1 MPNLI
6 IQRYLDFTTIIW
18 VCNYIAGNMC
28 TFKETVQIDF
38 MQSYKKFTLQNL
50 KTILQTFKWRFEK
63 EWFSFSS
70 KLSDKQNICNF
81 SYFSFERHQ
90 NRCFYSRVFLQWQ
103 LWTVKSLS
111 NNISDENIKTGV
123 SIEMIFQK

>member
-50 KTILQTFKWRFEK
+50 KTILQTF
-63 EWFSFSS
+63 
-70 KLSDKQNICNF
+70 
-81 SYFSFERHQ
+81 
-90 NRCFYSRVFLQWQ
+90 
-103 LWTVKSLS
+103 
-111 NNISDENIKTGV
+111 
-123 SIEMIFQK
+123 

>member
-1 MPNLI
+1 
-6 IQRYLDFTTIIW
+6 
-18 VCNYIAGNMC
+18 MC

-50 KTILQTFKWRFEK
+50 KSSRQSCRHLSDGLKK
-63 EWFSFSS
+63 SDVSFSS

-123 SIEMIFQK
+123 SIKMIFQK